1 MLERSVKFFLKI
13 ILMIFTLFGVRYLLA
28 IIGVIVPLEWFV
40 VMSAGMMGFYGVLLL
55 VLYAIVINF
64 L

>member
-55 VLYAIVINF
+55 VLYAIAINF